1 MSEHIDISE
10 GTTGSNGLPAAIFGA
25 AGVALLTVSIGF
37 SLLCF
42 GICILFA
49 GMKEGIEFRRSD
61 KTYRTYYDCFGL
73 RTGKWKTLPIVKSA
87 DLIMRIRKTTVTR
100 WLPASARYQDNLP
113 ANEKLLTFDILL
125 NTETEEQ
132 RFYEF
137 NRYKAARKLLL
148 TLEELLQVPVQDH
161 FLEKLNEK
169 D

>member
-10 GTTGSNGLPAAIFGA
+10 GTTGSNGLLAAIFGA
-25 AGVALLTVSIGF
+25 AGVALLTVSMGF

-87 DLIMRIRKTTVTR
+87 EQIMRTRKTTVTR
-100 WLPASARYQDNLP
+100 WLPASARYQDHLP

-125 NTETEEQ
+125 NTETKEQ
-132 RFYEF
+132 RLYEF
-137 NRYKAARKLLL
+137 NKYKSARKALLA
-148 TLEELLQVPVQDH
+148 LEEILQIPVQDH
-161 FLEKLNEK
+161 FLDQLNESE
-169 D
+169 